1 MTAEDLNTRLY
12 EKMYAEQKAFV
23 AEFKNT
29 SSENFLTKA
38 YELVI
43 REDLLFFF
51 EENNLPPKE
60 CKALLREKKPLAK
73 LFNAWDHHESGHMDE
88 IGDCVEHFASELV
101 KQGKKRQHSECR

>member
-1 MTAEDLNTRLY
+1 MTVEDLNTRLY

-23 AEFKNT
+23 EEFKNT
-29 SSENFLTKA
+29 SSENLLPKA

-60 CKALLREKKPLAK
+60 CKALLREKKPLEK

-88 IGDCVEHFASELV
+88 IRDCIEHFARGLI
-101 KQGKKRQHSECR
+101 KQEKERKHSECR